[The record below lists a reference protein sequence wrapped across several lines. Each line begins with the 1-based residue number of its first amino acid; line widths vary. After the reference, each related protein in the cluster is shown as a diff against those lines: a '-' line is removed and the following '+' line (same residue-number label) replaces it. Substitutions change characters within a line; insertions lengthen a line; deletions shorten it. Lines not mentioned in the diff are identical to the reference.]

1 MWLFGCLLDILVVR
15 GYWFSWGD
23 QRLHWLLFIL
33 RKLEGF
39 TSKTNGHL
47 LCPPQDVANITE
59 NSEETGHLKENGH
72 LDKFLWFHGKCSTS
86 SHKLSHWMRS
96 LGGLTVW
103 HGTDGGHLVMIFT
116 DGTICPLTTDKW
128 QQTILQE
135 GRTVRSAPRGNNWP
149 ISAII

>member
-1 MWLFGCLLDILVVR
+1 MFAGYPGCERLLS
-15 GYWFSWGD
+15 SWGD

-59 NSEETGHLKENGH
+59 NTEETGHLKENGH
-72 LDKFLWFHGKCSTS
+72 LDKFLWFHGKCSRS
-86 SHKLSHWMRS
+86 SHKLSHWIWS

-135 GRTVRSAPRGNNWP
+135 GRTARSAPRGNNWP
-149 ISAII
+149 ISATI